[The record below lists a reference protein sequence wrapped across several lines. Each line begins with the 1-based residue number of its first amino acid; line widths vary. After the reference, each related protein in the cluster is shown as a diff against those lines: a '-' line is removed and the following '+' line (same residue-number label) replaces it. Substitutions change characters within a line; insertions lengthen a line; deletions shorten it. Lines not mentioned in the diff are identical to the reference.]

1 MSMKKPFKNRY
12 ILIKIMLIVVVVSL
26 LTATGFLVVSCS
38 NTNYD
43 QSALTIEF
51 SKKIATF
58 TMSKDATIKVER
70 QTKYF
75 VKEEVLP
82 KKQKNIGNMVQYVFE
97 NDNSKLTFRVEKEGA
112 ITKAGY
118 FLEQGK
124 FETKFDKSD
133 LDFIDSNNGKLPNGM
148 QGLENLMLTNVGNNY
163 FKTLAIGEKFD
174 LRLYRNTAIV
184 DNYSNNTAIEPD
196 FEIQVTDNEIVR
208 VEKQKENHFVITGLK
223 QGVTKLKVSY
233 NAIEVLTKDD
243 FNLYKERNKKRE
255 VETTFAGG
263 DGFAQKIEVK
273 AANKAFDSEF
283 DTVYFEGESGSLE
296 LDIADADFVK
306 CNDKIV
312 NGVND
317 KFRLT
322 IKEGANFIEIIK
334 DGNRSFMTIYGAK
347 VKVVVSVDNY
357 SVGNKIKIKVQGIY
371 NILPKMSGVYN
382 PTQNYTIGASPTKG
396 SFLEIVFNNT
406 SPIAAVYKSQY
417 CYSNNTEFEF
427 EIKPE
432 YILDSKLQFD
442 LQFYCEWWGGDLGS
456 HRYITEN
463 GVNNNLNAECKH
475 AYLGCFEKVTIIK
488 K

>member
-51 SKKIATF
+51 SKKLATF

-82 KKQKNIGNMVQYVFE
+82 KKQKDIGNMVQYVFE

-184 DNYSNNTAIEPD
+184 DNYSSNTSIEPD
-196 FEIQVTDNEIVR
+196 FNIQADNNEIIDY
-208 VEKQKENHFVITGLK
+208 EKQKENHFVITALK
-223 QGVTKLKVSY
+223 QGVTQLKISY
-233 NAIEVLTKDD
+233 NAIEVLNNDK
-243 FNLYKERNKKRE
+243 FYLYNASNKKRD
-255 VETTFAGG
+255 VVITFAIG
-263 DGFAQKIEVK
+263 DGFTNDIQVKTDNKI
-273 AANKAFDSEF
+273 FDSEF
-283 DTVYFEGESGSLE
+283 DTVYFENESGSLD
-296 LDIADADFVK
+296 LDINGADIVK
-306 CNDKIV
+306 CNGNTII
-312 NGVND
+312 GVND
-317 KFRLT
+317 KYKLA
-322 IKEGANFIEIIK
+322 IMEGANIVEIQK
-334 DGNRSFMTIYGAK
+334 DGKVQYMTIYGAK
-347 VKVVVSVDNY
+347 INIVVNADNLNIG
-357 SVGNKIKIKVQGIY
+357 SKINIKVDGIY
-371 NILPKMSGVYN
+371 NILPKISGVYN
-382 PTQNYTIGASPTKG
+382 PTQKHTIGDSPTNG
-396 SFLEIVFNNT
+396 NYLEIVINENVFIN
-406 SPIAAVYKSQY
+406 AKYKSQY
-417 CYSNNTEFEF
+417 YYSSNTEFEF
-427 EIKPE
+427 DLKQE
-432 YILDSKLQFD
+432 YIVDGQVQFD
-442 LQFYCEWWGGDLGS
+442 LRFFCEWWGSDLGS
-456 HRYITEN
+456 HRQISHS
-463 GVNNNLNAECKH
+463 GVDNNLNAKCNNT
-475 AYLGCFEKVTIIK
+475 YLGCFEKVTIIK

>member
-1 MSMKKPFKNRY
+1 MKKTIKNRY
-12 ILIKIMLIVVVVSL
+12 ILIKIILIAVIINL
-26 LTATGFLVVSCS
+26 LMITSFLLVSCAS
-38 NTNYD
+38 TRYD
-43 QSALTIEF
+43 ENALTVEF
-51 SKKIATF
+51 NEKQAVF
-58 TMSKDATIKVER
+58 TMPKDATINVER

-82 KKQKNIGNMVQYVFE
+82 KKQKNIGDLTQYIFD
-97 NDNSKLTFRVEKEGA
+97 NDKSKLTFRVQKEGE
-112 ITKAGY
+112 IVKAGY
-118 FLEQGK
+118 FLSEGK
-124 FETKFDKSD
+124 FESKFGKNN
-133 LDFIDSNNGKLPNGM
+133 LSNQNSYNGKLPNGL
-148 QGLENLMLTNVGNNY
+148 QGIEDLMLTNVGDNY
-163 FKTLAIGEKFD
+163 FKVLELAEKFD

-196 FEIQVTDNEIVR
+196 FEIQVADNEIVR

-243 FNLYKERNKKRE
+243 FYLYYASNKKRE
-255 VETTFAGG
+255 VEITFAVG

-317 KFRLT
+317 KFKLT
-322 IKEGANFIEIIK
+322 IKEGANFIEIMK

-357 SVGNKIKIKVQGIY
+357 SVGNKIKIKVHGIY

-396 SFLEIVFNNT
+396 SFLEIVFNNS

-432 YILDSKLQFD
+432 YILDGKLQFD

-475 AYLGCFEKVTIIK
+475 AYLGCFEKVTISK
-488 K
+488 